1 MIIILDKDI
10 KQKIANVKIFLFDL
24 DGVLILNKDKNE
36 DVLLNCVKEFTKKL
50 KSKKYYAGIITQR
63 KEDELTKNLTA
74 IDNCIVITSSFN
86 KVGVV
91 EEILKQLNLTFS
103 NVLYI
108 GDDMLDIPLLQK
120 AGIAIAPNSARR
132 EVKRIVDFTIDID
145 INGSI
150 LNNVLEMIEKL
161 SYD

>member
-1 MIIILDKDI
+1 LIIILDKDI

-63 KEDELTKNLTA
+63 KEDELTNNLTA

-86 KVGVV
+86 KVGGVQA
-91 EEILKQLNLTFS
+91 ILKQLNLTFS

>member
-10 KQKIANVKIFLFDL
+10 KQKIAKIKIFLFDL
-24 DGVLILNKDKNE
+24 DGVLVLRKGKNE

-63 KEDELTKNLTA
+63 KEDELTNNLTA

-86 KVGVV
+86 KVGGVQA
-91 EEILKQLNLTFS
+91 ILKQLNLTFS

>member
-1 MIIILDKDI
+1 LIIILDKDI

-63 KEDELTKNLTA
+63 KEDELTNNLTA

-86 KVGVV
+86 KVGGVQ
-91 EEILKQLNLTFS
+91 EILKQLNLTFS

>member
-1 MIIILDKDI
+1 LIIILDKDI

-86 KVGVV
+86 KVGGVQA
-91 EEILKQLNLTFS
+91 ILKQLNLTFS

>member
-63 KEDELTKNLTA
+63 KEDELTNNLTA

-86 KVGVV
+86 KVGGVQ
-91 EEILKQLNLTFS
+91 EILKQLNLTFS

>member
-86 KVGVV
+86 KVGGVQ
-91 EEILKQLNLTFS
+91 EILKQLNLTFS

>member
-63 KEDELTKNLTA
+63 KEDELTNNLTA

-86 KVGVV
+86 KVGGVQA
-91 EEILKQLNLTFS
+91 ILKQLNLTFS